1 MSNRASTCRRAPIS
15 EMRSFVILLSVLAT
29 LAAPGGRA
37 QQLGVVQSDVLVID
51 IDRLLG
57 NTAYGRRLQAELE
70 EARDRLIAR
79 NDRIAAELEAE
90 ELALTAQRATTPA
103 NEFRAMADA
112 FDSKVTELR
121 RESEALSRDLER
133 RRDLAPIQFMRVV
146 QPVLG
151 EVLTEADAV
160 VLLDVRSVILSADV
174 VDITDLAIARVDE
187 RIGAGPETAPPPAAG
202 EDDPVPAP
210 VE

>member
-1 MSNRASTCRRAPIS
+1 
-15 EMRSFVILLSVLAT
+15 MRSLVILLSVLAT
-29 LAAPGGRA
+29 LAATGGRA

-51 IDRLLG
+51 IERLLG
-57 NTAYGRRLQAELE
+57 NTAYGRRLQAEIE
-70 EARDRLIAR
+70 EAREQVFAR
-79 NDRIAAELEAE
+79 NDWIAAELEAE

-103 NEFRAMADA
+103 NEFRAMAEA
-112 FDSKVTELR
+112 FDTKVTELR

-202 EDDPVPAP
+202 EADRVPAP